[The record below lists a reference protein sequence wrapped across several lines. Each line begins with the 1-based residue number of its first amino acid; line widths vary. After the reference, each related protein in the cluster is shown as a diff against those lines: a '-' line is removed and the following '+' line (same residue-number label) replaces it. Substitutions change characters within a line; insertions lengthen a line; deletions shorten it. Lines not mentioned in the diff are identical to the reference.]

1 VADTN
6 TPPLDSTDPAPET
19 AQKRQVRIILVLA
32 ACAALIAIVAF
43 AIHHETWGKYQQ
55 STDDAYVAADG
66 VTIAPKVAGYVT
78 KVFVIDNQDVKAG
91 DPLVEVD
98 PRDYKAQSA
107 QFVAQVDVAKA
118 NAAGVTAQISEQQ
131 AAIAKAEADLAAARQ
146 AAAYA
151 NGEVARYTPLAATGA
166 DTRDHLAQLKNDAAR
181 ADAQS
186 AAASAALD
194 AAHRRI
200 ATLQAQVGQASAQG
214 EAARAQLDAAN
225 TNLAST
231 LIRATVDGRV
241 GDKSVQ
247 AGQFVQPASRLLTLV
262 PVSQMYITA
271 NFKETQ
277 MGLMRVGQPV
287 SVHVD
292 ALPGVEIAAR
302 VQSISPG
309 TGAQFSI
316 LPPQNATGNFTK
328 IVQRVPVRIAIFA
341 GPETRSLLVP
351 GMSVSVDVNTI
362 SARDANDRIA
372 QEQKSH
378 NAAAGQ

>member
-1 VADTN
+1 MADTSIPSDN
-6 TPPLDSTDPAPET
+6 SADPANDNGS
-19 AQKRQVRIILVLA
+19 KRRLRIIFVA
-32 ACAALIAIVAF
+32 AALAALIALVAF
-43 AIHHETWGKYQQ
+43 AIHYESWGKYQQ

-66 VTIAPKVAGYVT
+66 VTISPKVAGYVT
-78 KVFVIDNQDVKAG
+78 KVFAG

-151 NGEVARYTPLAATGA
+151 NGEVARFTPLAATGA
-166 DTRDHLAQLKNDAAR
+166 DTRDHLAQLKNEASR

-186 AAASAALD
+186 NAAAAALD

-231 LIRATVDGRV
+231 LIRAQIDGRV

-262 PVSQMYITA
+262 PISQMYITA

-341 GPETRSLLVP
+341 GPQTRALLVP
-351 GMSVSVDVNTI
+351 GMSVTVDVNTI

-378 NAAAGQ
+378 NAGAGQ